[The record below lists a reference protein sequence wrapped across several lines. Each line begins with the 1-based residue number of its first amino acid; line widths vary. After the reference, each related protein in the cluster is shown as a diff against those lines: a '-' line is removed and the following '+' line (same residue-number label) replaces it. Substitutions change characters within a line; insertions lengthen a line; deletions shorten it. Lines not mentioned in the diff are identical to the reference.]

1 MKKIIFAAAL
11 VLSASGHIHGQ
22 DIITAPTLRDLS
34 SVAGKKNDFGMSFN
48 LGVEK
53 KLAPGLSLDIDG
65 EYRTQDN
72 SSMTERWVLGASLS
86 YRLYRTFDKKFSL
99 KAGAGFEYMWRQKA
113 AEKECFDKISQHY
126 DDDDGLFDGYTQRKG
141 YKNTSAY
148 WRNRHRTSAFL
159 SATYAPSKRW
169 SFTLKETFQFNH
181 YCSTSDSIPRTRT
194 SEEYYKWR
202 EYETDDATGVTT
214 YYDANRW
221 GINGDGD
228 FYERADAKQV
238 PFTEQDDKAPRSS
251 KDKLVLRSKLT
262 VKYNVRGIP
271 LNPYVSVDYGC
282 GLNYH
287 ANKWKYTAGAD
298 YTINK
303 QHKIDCFYRF
313 THEDGEDDPDGHM
326 IGIGYKYSF

>member
-1 MKKIIFAAAL
+1 
-11 VLSASGHIHGQ
+11 
-22 DIITAPTLRDLS
+22 
-34 SVAGKKNDFGMSFN
+34 
-48 LGVEK
+48 
-53 KLAPGLSLDIDG
+53 
-65 EYRTQDN
+65 
-72 SSMTERWVLGASLS
+72 MTERWVLGASLS
-86 YRLYRTFDKKFSL
+86 YRLYRTFDKKFNL

>member
-1 MKKIIFAAAL
+1 M
-11 VLSASGHIHGQ
+11 
-22 DIITAPTLRDLS
+22 
-34 SVAGKKNDFGMSFN
+34 
-48 LGVEK
+48 
-53 KLAPGLSLDIDG
+53 
-65 EYRTQDN
+65 
-72 SSMTERWVLGASLS
+72 
-86 YRLYRTFDKKFSL
+86 
-99 KAGAGFEYMWRQKA
+99 
-113 AEKECFDKISQHY
+113 
-126 DDDDGLFDGYTQRKG
+126 
-141 YKNTSAY
+141 
-148 WRNRHRTSAFL
+148 
-159 SATYAPSKRW
+159 
-169 SFTLKETFQFNH
+169 
-181 YCSTSDSIPRTRT
+181 
-194 SEEYYKWR
+194 
-202 EYETDDATGVTT
+202 TT